1 MTTTVK
7 TATILLDG
15 ALLCL
20 AAFLVWQEGGRSSR
34 SSGRVDIRSRSKH
47 IVRDEMMNT
56 PKYIATL
63 CIGNS
68 HNCRQNYHADNTNAD
83 ESFLLG

>member
-1 MTTTVK
+1 MTTMVK

-20 AAFLVWQEGGRSSR
+20 AAFHVWQEGGRSSR

-47 IVRDEMMNT
+47 IVRDETMNT
-56 PKYIATL
+56 PKCIAT
-63 CIGNS
+63 IGNS
-68 HNCRQNYHADNTNAD
+68 YNCRQNYHADNTNAD
-83 ESFLLG
+83 ERFLLG